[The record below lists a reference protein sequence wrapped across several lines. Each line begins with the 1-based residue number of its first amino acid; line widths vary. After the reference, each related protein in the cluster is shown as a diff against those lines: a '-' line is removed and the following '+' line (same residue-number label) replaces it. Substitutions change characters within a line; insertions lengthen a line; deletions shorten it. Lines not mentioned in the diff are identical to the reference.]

1 MVSMLANVGKELIEE
16 AVQNRKSAVTRMNIG
31 GWGRN
36 RTGVNG
42 VADRGITTL
51 PPSPGEERAQVYR
64 NFGRFS

>member
-1 MVSMLANVGKELIEE
+1 MRTGD
-16 AVQNRKSAVTRMNIG
+16 G

-64 NFGRFS
+64 NPTCFSRSQGINPA

>member
-1 MVSMLANVGKELIEE
+1 MISMLANVSKSLIKAE
-16 AVQNRKSAVTRMNIG
+16 AKNRKIPERRIETG

-64 NFGRFS
+64 NPTCFS